1 MFFFSMN
8 FNKYITMYTW
18 TNIAFLLLS
27 KKKKSF
33 NLVRDREAKTKRLI
47 NKKSPNLLRK
57 LKKKI

>member
-1 MFFFSMN
+1 
-8 FNKYITMYTW
+8 MYTW